1 MVRLLLLLAGLVT
14 ASAQPR
20 MIESIVPALEYGR
33 SCTSSI
39 ELRNLSER
47 SVRLEVEAHR
57 AMGGLVPLSGRPGA
71 NVELAPYEHVA
82 LRLEVEGESGAG
94 WVKVREPV
102 PPGASPAVAVEGVTE
117 CVAGDRL
124 RREVRDVAF
133 ATRGPWFSGD
143 VGELEGSELSLINT
157 SDSAVTASGC
167 YSSGSLFSNPG
178 GSAGGELQPVCS
190 ASFHVQVPPFGTRR
204 FPVRRENS
212 SHFSVRTQG
221 AAIVLQMLRPVDAS
235 VRLYKVD
242 SSIQFGNE
250 VTPVK

>member
-1 MVRLLLLLAGLVT
+1 MVRFLLLVAGLVS

-20 MIESIVPALEYGR
+20 VIVSIVPALEYGR
-33 SCTSSI
+33 SCTSSV

-47 SVRLEVEAHR
+47 GVHLEVEAHR
-57 AMGGLVPLSGRPGA
+57 TMGGLVPLSGRPGEH
-71 NVELAPYEHVA
+71 VDLAPYEHVA
-82 LRLEVEGESGAG
+82 LRLEVEGESGTG
-94 WVKVREPV
+94 WVQVRESLPA
-102 PPGASPAVAVEGVTE
+102 GMSPSVAVQGVTE

-133 ATRGPWFSGD
+133 PTRGPWFSGD
-143 VGELEGSELSLINT
+143 VADLEGSELSLINT

-167 YSSGSLFSNPG
+167 YSSGSLFSNP
-178 GSAGGELQPVCS
+178 GGELQPVCS

-221 AAIVLQMLRPVDAS
+221 AGIVLQMLRPVDAS

-242 SSIQFGNE
+242 STIQFGGE